1 MVVKNVATLNSNALR
16 AFATACFILM
26 LIALARLLRPGETAV
41 TPATTEA
48 STAGDTG
55 PDATRDR
62 HYVRLSRRGSNSEP
76 ALSAGQ
82 IVAGKVMQ
90 FARSRRDI
98 ALALAAKKNV
108 EMPDW
113 ARRFF
118 DAIEAGNWA
127 EADALFKS
135 MKEILNTNKR
145 TDAQLA
151 VWPAIVE
158 TYGVAEAAHD
168 WPAQKLLD
176 YGNAVLGSLRPGMV
190 YVGGTDAGRFIP
202 TLLNETGGGER
213 HVVLTQNALADG
225 TYLEYVRH
233 LYGDRLVAVDS
244 ADSQRAFKDY
254 VDDASRRFQHDLDH
268 PDEPKQ
274 LRPGE
279 DVKRIDNRVQVS
291 GQVAVMSINEKI
303 LQEFMRK
310 NPDLSFALEESS
322 PLKSTYPGATPLGPV
337 MELRAG
343 EQDALTPERAAQS
356 LDYWR
361 KTAQQ
366 LANDPEAPPDSE
378 ARKAWA
384 QMAMAQANLFADR
397 DLGAQAEPIYRLAS
411 ELSPGYLEPVGQLA
425 QLFQRTGRANE
436 AQQLLE
442 DFIRSHPDQRA
453 AVEALRRQM
462 ALAQN

>member
-1 MVVKNVATLNSNALR
+1 MVVKNVATTNSNLLR
-16 AFATACFILM
+16 AFAAACFILM
-26 LIALARLLRPGETAV
+26 LIALARLLRLRETAV

-48 STAGDTG
+48 STAGDAG
-55 PDATRDR
+55 LEATLDR
-62 HYVRLSRRGSNSEP
+62 RYVRLSRHGSNSEP
-76 ALSAGQ
+76 ALSAEQ
-82 IVAGKVMQ
+82 IVTNKVMQ
-90 FARSRRDI
+90 FARSRRDV
-98 ALALAAKKNV
+98 AFALAAKKNAK
-108 EMPDW
+108 MPDE

-118 DAIEAGNWA
+118 DAIEAGNWE

-135 MKEILNTNKR
+135 IQK
-145 TDAQLA
+145 LA
-151 VWPAIVE
+151 HSEEGAATHLPVWPAILE
-158 TYGVAEAAHD
+158 TYGVAEVAHD

-202 TLLNETGGGER
+202 TLLNETSGRER
-213 HVVLTQNALADG
+213 HVVLTQNALADR
-225 TYLEYVRH
+225 TYLEYVQH
-233 LYGDRLVAVDS
+233 LYGDRLVAADS

-254 VDDASRRFQHDLDH
+254 IDDASRRSQHDLDH

-279 DVKRIDNRVQVS
+279 DVKKIDNRIQVS

-322 PLKSTYPGATPLGPV
+322 PLKSTYPGATPLGPL

-361 KTAQQ
+361 QTTQQ

-378 ARKAWA
+378 TRKAWA

-411 ELSPGYLEPVGQLA
+411 ELSPGYLAPVGQLA

-462 ALAQN
+462 TFAQN

>member
-1 MVVKNVATLNSNALR
+1 MVVKNVATMNSNLLR
-16 AFATACFILM
+16 AFAAACFILM
-26 LIALARLLRPGETAV
+26 LIALARLLRPDETAV
-41 TPATTEA
+41 TPATTEP

-55 PDATRDR
+55 SDAARDR

-76 ALSAGQ
+76 ALSAAQ
-82 IVAGKVMQ
+82 IVTKKVTQ

-98 ALALAAKKNV
+98 AFALAAKKNV

-118 DAIEAGNWA
+118 DAVEAGNWV

-135 MKEILNTNKR
+135 MKEILNTDQR

-176 YGNAVLGSLRPGMV
+176 YGNAVLGALRPGMV

-213 HVVLTQNALADG
+213 HVVLTQNAFADG

-233 LYGDRLVAVDS
+233 LYGDRLVAVDNT
-244 ADSQRAFKDY
+244 DSQRAFKDY
-254 VDDASRRFQHDLDH
+254 VDDASRRLQHDLDH

-279 DVKRIDNRVQVS
+279 DVQKIDNRVQVS

-322 PLKSTYPGATPLGPV
+322 PLKSTYPGAAPLGPV

-361 KTAQQ
+361 QTAQQ
-366 LANDPEAPPDSE
+366 LANDPEAPPDSD

-411 ELSPGYLEPVGQLA
+411 ELSPGYLTPVGQLA

-442 DFIRSHPDQRA
+442 NFIRSHPDQRA

-462 ALAQN
+462 SLAQN

>member
-1 MVVKNVATLNSNALR
+1 MKTNLLR
-16 AFATACFILM
+16 AFAAACFILM

-41 TPATTEA
+41 TPAATQA
-48 STAGDTG
+48 STAGDA
-55 PDATRDR
+55 DAAATPDR

-76 ALSAGQ
+76 DMTAGQ
-82 IVAGKVMQ
+82 IVASKVMQ
-90 FARSRRDI
+90 FARNRRDI
-98 ALALAAKKNV
+98 ALALAAKKNM
-108 EMPDW
+108 EMPDE

-118 DAIEAGNWA
+118 DAIEAGNWE
-127 EADALFKS
+127 EANALFKS
-135 MKEILNTNKR
+135 MQKR
-145 TDAQLA
+145 VHDEDRTEAQFA
-151 VWPAIVE
+151 VWPVIVE
-158 TYGVAEAAHD
+158 TYGVAEAAHE

-202 TLLNETGGGER
+202 TLLNETSGGER

-233 LYGDRLVAVDS
+233 LYSDQLVTVDS

-254 VDDASRRFQHDLDH
+254 IDDASRRLQHDLDH

-279 DVKRIDNRVQVS
+279 DVKKIDNRVQVS

-322 PLKSTYPGATPLGPV
+322 PLKSTYPGATPLGPL

-361 KTAQQ
+361 QTAQQ

-411 ELSPGYLEPVGQLA
+411 ELSPGYLAPVGQLA
-425 QLFQRTGRANE
+425 QLFQRTGRVNE

-442 DFIRSHPDQRA
+442 DFLRSHPNQRA
-453 AVEALRRQM
+453 AIEALRRQM
-462 ALAQN
+462 TLAQN